1 MKVRLKPSLIIAVAL
16 AVLSV
21 AWIYSGQMENDPFA
35 SAQGT
40 TEAQNAAADAPADSA
55 PKELPSVRI
64 KDSSAVPHRAI
75 LTYTGRTEVD
85 RRAVL
90 RAETEGRVI
99 EIGAEVSSRLDKG
112 ALVVKLAPSDRYAQL
127 NKAEALVRQRTIE
140 YDAAKKLA
148 GKGFQTESARS
159 EAEAN
164 LSSAKAALEEI
175 RVDLARTTLEAPFD
189 GIIES
194 RAVEVGDYVQRGDE
208 IARIVDF
215 DPIVVTIQVSERE
228 ISRVEMGVV
237 APIDLVSHE
246 SLTGIVSRIATT
258 ADNATRT
265 FEVELEVENEN
276 AVLRDGVT
284 AKVRLPAQQVMAHL
298 ISPALLTL
306 DDQGTV
312 GVKAIDAES
321 RVIFYPI
328 DIVEDTADGMWIDG
342 LPQQVTLI
350 TVGQAFVA
358 PGVKVKAVE
367 ADDLST
373 DPSSPANPAPAV
385 SVGDTTGDRS

>member
-21 AWIYSGQMENDPFA
+21 AWIYSGQMQNDPLA
-35 SAQGT
+35 DVVGSEDVQK
-40 TEAQNAAADAPADSA
+40 AAKA
-55 PKELPSVRI
+55 PKAEAEKALPSVRVM
-64 KDSSAVPHRAI
+64 DTSAVPHRAI

-99 EIGAEVSSRLDKG
+99 EIGAEVSSRVDKG
-112 ALVVKLAPSDRYAQL
+112 ALVVKLAPTDRYARL
-127 NKAEALVRQRTIE
+127 SKAEALVRQRTIE

-148 GKGFQTESARS
+148 GKGFQTESARAES
-159 EAEAN
+159 EAN

-194 RAVEVGDYVQRGDE
+194 RIVEVGDYVQRGDE

-228 ISRVEMGVV
+228 INRVEMGVV
-237 APIDLVSHE
+237 APIELISHE
-246 SLTGIVSRIATT
+246 NLTGIVSRIATT
-258 ADNATRT
+258 ANDATRT
-265 FEVELEVENEN
+265 FEVELEVANED

-284 AKVRLPAQQVMAHL
+284 AKVMLPAQQVMAHL

-306 DDQGTV
+306 DDSGEV
-312 GVKAIDAES
+312 GVKAVNSEN
-321 RVIFYPI
+321 RVVFYPI
-328 DIVEDTADGMWIDG
+328 SIVEDTADGMWVGG
-342 LPQQVTLI
+342 LPDRVTLI

-358 PGVKVKAVE
+358 SGVKVKAVE
-367 ADDLST
+367 ADTVSKEGAV
-373 DPSSPANPAPAV
+373 PENPAPAV
-385 SVGDTTGDRS
+385 SVGDETGDRS

>member
-1 MKVRLKPSLIIAVAL
+1 
-16 AVLSV
+16 
-21 AWIYSGQMENDPFA
+21 
-35 SAQGT
+35 
-40 TEAQNAAADAPADSA
+40 
-55 PKELPSVRI
+55 
-64 KDSSAVPHRAI
+64 
-75 LTYTGRTEVD
+75 
-85 RRAVL
+85 
-90 RAETEGRVI
+90 
-99 EIGAEVSSRLDKG
+99 
-112 ALVVKLAPSDRYAQL
+112 
-127 NKAEALVRQRTIE
+127 
-140 YDAAKKLA
+140 
-148 GKGFQTESARS
+148 
-159 EAEAN
+159 
-164 LSSAKAALEEI
+164 
-175 RVDLARTTLEAPFD
+175 FD

-194 RAVEVGDYVQRGDE
+194 RTVEVGDYVQRGDE

-228 ISRVEMGVV
+228 INRVELGVV
-237 APIDLVSHE
+237 APIELVSHE

-265 FEVELEVENEN
+265 FEVELEVENED
-276 AVLRDGVT
+276 AALRDGVT

-342 LPQQVTLI
+342 LPQKVTLI

-367 ADDLST
+367 AEDATT
-373 DPSSPANPAPAV
+373 DPNMPTNPAPAV
-385 SVGDTTGDRS
+385 SVGDAAGDRS

>member
-21 AWIYSGQMENDPFA
+21 AWIYSGQMENDPLA
-35 SAQGT
+35 SVQET
-40 TEAQNAAADAPADSA
+40 TETQNAAADAQMEAP

-140 YDAAKKLA
+140 YDAARKLA

-194 RAVEVGDYVQRGDE
+194 RTVEVGDYVQRGDE

-215 DPIVVTIQVSERE
+215 GAFVTILPGKDGLLH
-228 ISRVEMGVV
+228 ISQISNERVEKVTDVLSEGQMVRVKVLDVDQRGRIKLSMKEV
-237 APIDLVSHE
+237 ADSE
-246 SLTGIVSRIATT
+246 QT
-258 ADNATRT
+258 AA
-265 FEVELEVENEN
+265 EVE
-276 AVLRDGVT
+276 
-284 AKVRLPAQQVMAHL
+284 
-298 ISPALLTL
+298 
-306 DDQGTV
+306 
-312 GVKAIDAES
+312 AE
-321 RVIFYPI
+321 
-328 DIVEDTADGMWIDG
+328 
-342 LPQQVTLI
+342 
-350 TVGQAFVA
+350 
-358 PGVKVKAVE
+358 
-367 ADDLST
+367 
-373 DPSSPANPAPAV
+373 
-385 SVGDTTGDRS
+385 